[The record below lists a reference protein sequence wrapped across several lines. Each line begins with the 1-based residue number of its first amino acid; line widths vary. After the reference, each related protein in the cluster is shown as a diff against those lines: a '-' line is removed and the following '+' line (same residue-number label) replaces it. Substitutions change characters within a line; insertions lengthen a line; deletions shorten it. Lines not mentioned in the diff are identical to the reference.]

1 VSESYILEW
10 QKRKQIA
17 MIPLGDKFSC
27 AVCPF
32 MQTSNQTSVAK
43 ESLGQLVFV
52 TKKKD
57 TRTPE
62 IYNEA
67 MS

>member
-1 VSESYILEW
+1 
-10 QKRKQIA
+10 
-17 MIPLGDKFSC
+17 
-27 AVCPF
+27 